1 MPAGQEMCCGTHE
14 VALKLLPLH
23 DFVPMDLRQ
32 VLVESF
38 LGFIFKNFEELDF
51 EEIMI
56 FESKGGPFDAKF
68 VKIEKNLIFLIE
80 IILFLAES
88 EFYMI

>member
-1 MPAGQEMCCGTHE
+1 MPAGQEMCSAAQE

-38 LGFIFKNFEELDF
+38 LGFIFKNFEKLDF
-51 EEIMI
+51 EDTSTLGRTPSENQ
-56 FESKGGPFDAKF
+56 SK
-68 VKIEKNLIFLIE
+68 
-80 IILFLAES
+80 ILKFLALTDS
-88 EFYMI
+88 HMYIYKPL

>member
-1 MPAGQEMCCGTHE
+1 MSSLSPTSQKWQTIISQGGAPGAPPMFIRVNPILHGGGPFMPAGQEMCCGAHE

-38 LGFIFKNFEELDF
+38 LGFIFKNFE
-51 EEIMI
+51 
-56 FESKGGPFDAKF
+56 
-68 VKIEKNLIFLIE
+68 
-80 IILFLAES
+80 
-88 EFYMI
+88 